1 MFIHLSFN
9 LLEGYGDHLVFDD
22 FLADDNID
30 MSETLDNLK
39 YEALDDLQETK
50 DFLTKDCK
58 VQLQRL
64 VFFCNKCLYNLLSF

>member
-1 MFIHLSFN
+1 M
-9 LLEGYGDHLVFDD
+9 VFDD

-64 VFFCNKCLYNLLSF
+64 VFL